1 MDYNMSFIS
10 RQPSW
15 SLYFHRKKTAGEKL
29 LMFIISLVWSVCIN
43 SFSDRYRVCIQIS
56 TLSEAILIDIST
68 PINKLMDDSSNSNS
82 QQHLANQRTF
92 LAWLKT
98 CVALIGLG
106 FIVSRF
112 GLFLFSY
119 FYRWRSFY
127 LYHKSGDCLW
137 KLDALLFNNRNKYVV
152 LGIVFT
158 LFALRNYIY
167 TYESIEQGIYSPKH
181 FDIYLLSLA
190 LVILG
195 VFIVAYLVPIPFLIG

>member
-1 MDYNMSFIS
+1 
-10 RQPSW
+10 
-15 SLYFHRKKTAGEKL
+15 
-29 LMFIISLVWSVCIN
+29 
-43 SFSDRYRVCIQIS
+43 
-56 TLSEAILIDIST
+56 
-68 PINKLMDDSSNSNS
+68 MDDSSNSNS

-92 LAWLKT
+92 LAWLRT

-112 GLFLFSY
+112 GLFLFPI
-119 FYRWRSFY
+119 FTG
-127 LYHKSGDCLW
+127 GDPSIYT
-137 KLDALLFNNRNKYVV
+137 ANPATAFESSTHYSSIIGTSMVV

-167 TYESIEQGIYSPKH
+167 TYKSIEQGIYSPKH

-195 VFIVAYLVPIPFLIG
+195 VFIAAYLVLIPFLIG